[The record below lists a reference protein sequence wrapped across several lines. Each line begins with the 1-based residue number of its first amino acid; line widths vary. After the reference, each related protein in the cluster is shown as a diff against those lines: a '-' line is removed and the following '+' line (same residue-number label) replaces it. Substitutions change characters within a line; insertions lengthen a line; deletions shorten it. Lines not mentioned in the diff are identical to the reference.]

1 MEGEWQMM
9 NKFKKI
15 IASLLA
21 LCMLSSVM
29 VFAQDASELYV
40 PECSYE
46 AEVLMALGVM
56 EDISP
61 SNLSQGVTRGMAAHY
76 ISNLMKLPSSEISGK
91 FADVTAD
98 TAYGA
103 QIEALSGVGVINGT
117 GAGLFEP
124 DRPMLLQEFI
134 KMLVSAAGYGV
145 PSEAQGGYP
154 AGYIGYASRLDLL
167 DGVESQNTA
176 GTFSVGTLAM
186 MLFNSLDVEIMT
198 VDGYTNSDSVN
209 LTTQKGATV
218 LTTFLKCYFAE
229 GQVKSTPK
237 ASLTSSETQG
247 EGRALIGDVVYR
259 TGSVEVDDLLGYTAN
274 VYYREESGNKTLV
287 HIGASDNNKV
297 TVINGEDVESFT
309 DMTLTYYD
317 ENLDTETIRFSS
329 GTDVVFNYRPVAP
342 VTASDLM
349 VDNGTVTVIDC
360 DGNGSAD
367 AAIVKSWRTVHA
379 RSIDYY
385 NKIIYDKYDKQNK
398 NPLKLK
404 GSDKTV
410 MIYDRKGNIATIDAL
425 EADSLL
431 VCIVSRDGTYLEIT
445 EVVDEIIGKVEA
457 FEVENGETR
466 VIIGGKTY
474 GVCKE
479 LEDYGL
485 GFGTGDK
492 IICYLDLGG
501 NIGMVRDDM
510 VTREKWGYLKDA
522 KKTSGLDATL
532 SVRIMPEGGTSFITY
547 DCASKIKVDD
557 NYKNTVDAQYTEL
570 DKYNESI
577 VRYALNADGELA
589 LVKTLGNGFVEAF
602 NWETNAANGGDER
615 GLWYDSS
622 IDIFGG
628 KIGVNS
634 ETSAFLVPDNGA
646 AEKYVCSTVGKSCTH
661 YAWYKLNAYKLS
673 ESQLTA
679 DVITFEIAST
689 KGSAVGSASPVMM
702 VDGIRAE
709 KDESGEIIYKIAG
722 YVNGN
727 ATELSVEDYSM
738 INDVPAATWTDIP
751 VLDSNGNQTGT
762 KKGVASIGSYTIKKG
777 DLIQYQLDANN
788 MVADARILCT
798 YNKTNKDF
806 DIFGRPD
813 DPRDVTTDYNGNDR
827 AIRGWVYQTDGIFF
841 NVSHASKR
849 EDITPL
855 SGAEIYPVISSIGV
869 YVYYPST
876 DTVKVGG
883 MSDFLSYSQVGTA
896 CSRVVAFMTGSDM
909 MAVVLLGE

>member
-1 MEGEWQMM
+1 MEGEWQIM
-9 NKFKKI
+9 NKFNKI

-56 EDISP
+56 EDISA
-61 SNLSQGVTRGMAAHY
+61 SALSQGVTRGMAAHY
-76 ISNLMKLPSSEISGK
+76 ISNLMKLPASAVTGK

-98 TAYGA
+98 TPYGA

-176 GTFSVGTLAM
+176 GEFSVGTLAM
-186 MLFNSLDVEIMT
+186 MLYNSLDVEIMT
-198 VDGYTNSDSVN
+198 VDGYTNSDSVS

-237 ASLTSSETQG
+237 ASLTSAETQG
-247 EGRALIGDVVYR
+247 EGRALIGDSVYR
-259 TGSVEVDDLLGYTAN
+259 TGDIEVDDLLGYTAN

-287 HIGASDNNKV
+287 HIGASDDNKV
-297 TVINGEDVESFT
+297 TVINGEDVESFSGL
-309 DMTLTYYD
+309 TLSYYD
-317 ENLDTETIRFSS
+317 ENLDLEEIRFSS
-329 GTDVVFNYRPVAP
+329 LTDVVFNYRPVAP
-342 VTASDLM
+342 VTQADLK

-367 AAIVKSWRTVHA
+367 AAIVKSWRTVYA
-379 RSIDYY
+379 RRIDYY
-385 NKIIYDKYDKQNK
+385 NKIIHDEYDGSSPLNLRGGDK
-398 NPLKLK
+398 
-404 GSDKTV
+404 SV
-410 MIYDRKGNIATIDAL
+410 MIYDRKGNAATIDAL
-425 EADSLL
+425 ESDSLL
-431 VCIVSRDGTYLEIT
+431 VCIVSRDGKYVEIT
-445 EVVDEIIGKVEA
+445 EVVDEIIGKVES

-479 LEDYGL
+479 LEDHGL
-485 GFGTGDK
+485 SFGTGDK
-492 IICYLDLGG
+492 IICYLDLAG

-522 KKTSGLDATL
+522 RKTSGLDAYI
-532 SVRIMPEGGTSFITY
+532 SVRILPEGGTGFVAY
-547 DCASKIKVDD
+547 DCASKVKVNDS
-557 NYKNTVDAQYTEL
+557 YKNTADAQYTEL
-570 DKYNESI
+570 TKYSESI

-589 LVKTLGNGFVEAF
+589 LVKTVGSGFAEAF
-602 NWETNAANGGDER
+602 NWETNAANGGDSR

-673 ESQLTA
+673 EDQLTA

-689 KGSAVGSASPVMM
+689 KGSAVGSSSPVMM

-727 ATELSVEDYSM
+727 ATELAIDDYAM
-738 INDVPAATWTDIP
+738 INDVPAASWVYDSTSQKN
-751 VLDSNGNQTGT
+751 VLKTT
-762 KKGVASIGSYTIKKG
+762 GSYTIKKG

-798 YNKTNKDF
+798 YDKTKKDL
-806 DIFGRPD
+806 DIFSRPD

-841 NVSHASKR
+841 NVSHAAKR
-849 EDITPL
+849 EDIVPL

-883 MSDFLSYSQVGTA
+883 MSDFMPYSEVTTA